1 MKLVSFVWEGIVRIG
16 RLNAANTAIE
26 PFSGPA
32 GGDMLAFI
40 QSSAMGREPEADPVG
55 WVERDRVQLL
65 APIPRPARNIFC
77 VGKNYREHA
86 KEFQASGFDAS
97 ANENTPALPV
107 IFTKAPSSVI
117 GPGMT
122 IPAYLDYSDSTD
134 YEGELAVVIGRGG
147 RHIARAEAMAHV
159 FGYTI
164 INDVTARTLQQ
175 AHRQWFLGKSL
186 DGYCPMGPAL
196 VTADEIPSPEQLQL
210 RTWVN
215 GELRQ
220 NASVADLL
228 FDIPTLIETLSRT
241 MSLESGDIIATGT
254 CAGVGIGFNPPKF
267 LTHGDQVDIE
277 ILPIGRLG
285 NPVATRCE

>member
-26 PFSGPA
+26 PFIGPA

-40 QSSAMGREPEADPVG
+40 QSYAQGREPEADPVG

-147 RHIARAEAMAHV
+147 RKIARAEAMAHV

-228 FDIPTLIETLSRT
+228 FNIPTLIETLSRT

-277 ILPIGRLG
+277 IQPIGRLG
-285 NPVATRCE
+285 NPVATRRE